1 MTDASSPT
9 PPAQSGRPPDD
20 RPSVPARQSLDRSA
34 LDRVLKRAGELQA
47 KAGEPDEE
55 ISEAQ
60 LIELGKEVGL
70 SSEYLRQAIAEE
82 RTRVNVEED
91 NSRVGRWI
99 GPAMASAR
107 RVVPGTPA
115 EVLAALDRLM
125 QRDECLQ
132 IKRRYGDRIVWEARR
147 DLFGNIKRSLNVG
160 GRGYHLT
167 RVHDVAATAV
177 AVDGKSVLVRL
188 DADLTP
194 VRAAR
199 LRNGGITAAVGVAG
213 SAAVIGFGALFAPVL
228 LPFFAMA
235 VVPVAIGGGAAAA
248 VIRSHRGV
256 AERTQLALEQA
267 LDAME
272 HRLPVLQNPATAII
286 DALLPRPKR

>member
-1 MTDASSPT
+1 MTDTSSPP
-9 PPAQSGRPPDD
+9 PPAPGGRPPDD
-20 RPSVPARQSLDRSA
+20 LPSVPARQSLDRSA

-47 KAGEPDEE
+47 QAGEPDEE
-55 ISEAQ
+55 ITESQ

-70 SSEYLRQAIAEE
+70 STEYLRQAIAEE

-91 NSRVGRWI
+91 HTRAGRWI
-99 GPAMASAR
+99 GPAMVSAR
-107 RVVPGTPA
+107 RVVPGTPSD
-115 EVLAALDRLM
+115 VLAALDRRM

-167 RVHDVAATAV
+167 RVLDVAATAV
-177 AVDGKSVLVRL
+177 AVDRKSVLLRL
-188 DADLTP
+188 DADLSN
-194 VRAAR
+194 VRSAR
-199 LRNGGITAAVGVAG
+199 LRNGGITAAVGIAG
-213 SAAVIGFGALFAPVL
+213 GAAVIGFGLVFAPVA
-228 LPFFAMA
+228 LPFFALA
-235 VVPVAIGGGAAAA
+235 TIPAATGAGAAAA
-248 VIRSHRGV
+248 IFRSHRGA

-272 HRLPVLQNPATAII
+272 HAPPSLPNPATALI

>member
-1 MTDASSPT
+1 LTDSSSPI
-9 PPAQSGRPPDD
+9 PPASGGRPPDD
-20 RPSVPARQSLDRSA
+20 RPNLPARQSLDRSA

-91 NSRVGRWI
+91 HTRAGRWI
-99 GPAMASAR
+99 GPAMVSAR
-107 RVVPGTPA
+107 RVVPGTPG
-115 EVLAALDRLM
+115 EVLAALDRRM

-147 DLFGNIKRSLNVG
+147 DLFGNIRRSLNVG

-167 RVHDVAATAV
+167 RVHDVAATSV
-177 AVDGKSVLVRL
+177 AVDGKSVLLRL
-188 DADLTP
+188 DADLST

-199 LRNGGITAAVGVAG
+199 LRNGSITAAAGVAG
-213 SAAVIGFGALFAPVL
+213 GAAVIGFGALFAPVL
-228 LPFFAMA
+228 LPFLAMA
-235 VVPVAIGGGAAAA
+235 LVPTAVGAGAAAA
-248 VIRSHRGV
+248 VLRSHRGV

-272 HRLPVLQNPATAII
+272 HLPPALPNPAAAII